1 MKSHLHG
8 SVGVSPAFRTKRA
21 GRPRSFGL
29 HFMPSEMRPEETVLV
44 IRYYQINFFDVESRN
59 AMVH

>member
-1 MKSHLHG
+1 
-8 SVGVSPAFRTKRA
+8 
-21 GRPRSFGL
+21 
-29 HFMPSEMRPEETVLV
+29 MPSEMRPEETVLV